1 MTRLRDDTS
10 TRARPSRIR
19 KNSSPAWSLRVRTA
33 PAGATRTSAMRA
45 TALSWLREQPSSSG
59 TSASRVIFSFCFTRK
74 PKNERSW
81 PLPLLGSGIEPS
93 SMRPISSIIEPPQS
107 RACRLE
113 PVESARIAAEDL
125 LFLGLADVPA
135 VLDLVERARVRI
147 IPVREVRGVH
157 DLVLA
162 DPLERLGQ
170 EPLVGLAR
178 EVDGPAG
185 HVLARPLLERRRLA
199 PPLGALVVH
208 ALHPVRRPPAAR
220 LEERHA
226 EPREL
231 FGHALE
237 DHRGELAHLPEGVRA
252 RVRLDETREQVD
264 AGAAQVR
271 AGSVDADHDV
281 QTLGFFVDSVEAGIP
296 EHVLAVGGEHRADE
310 AELAYRPL
318 QLDGRRV
325 GVLHRQQRDRLQ
337 SRADLDEVLVQER
350 VVGPAERHRPLAIAQ
365 EGDKQAERRI
375 EHGLVDAALVERPQP
390 RLGIARPVAERPEQ
404 PPVPPIPRI
413 EERAAGPPAIR
424 LVEILHDLVLSL
436 GDVAVGVEDGHRVTS
451 VRDR

>member
-1 MTRLRDDTS
+1 MAPLRGGTVWGGVPFTVRES
-10 TRARPSRIR
+10 GFRGCALRG
-19 KNSSPAWSLRVRTA
+19 SPA

-170 EPLVGLAR
+170 EPLVSLAR
-178 EVDGPAG
+178 EVDGPAA

-199 PPLGALVVH
+199 SPLGVLVVH

-231 FGHALE
+231 FGHAFE
-237 DHRGELAHLPEGVRA
+237 DHRGELAHLPEGVGA
-252 RVRLDETREQVD
+252 RVGLDEARKQVH
-264 AGAAQVR
+264 AGTAQVR
-271 AGSVDADHDV
+271 AG
-281 QTLGFFVDSVEAGIP
+281 
-296 EHVLAVGGEHRADE
+296 GE
-310 AELAYRPL
+310 
-318 QLDGRRV
+318 
-325 GVLHRQQRDRLQ
+325 
-337 SRADLDEVLVQER
+337 
-350 VVGPAERHRPLAIAQ
+350 
-365 EGDKQAERRI
+365 
-375 EHGLVDAALVERPQP
+375 
-390 RLGIARPVAERPEQ
+390 
-404 PPVPPIPRI
+404 
-413 EERAAGPPAIR
+413 
-424 LVEILHDLVLSL
+424 
-436 GDVAVGVEDGHRVTS
+436 
-451 VRDR
+451 